1 MLIEACLEG
10 RESCARR
17 GAFHQQISKAKAVE
31 FLAHAYAKRRNQWKF
46 PLSGS
51 KSTYI

>member
-10 RESCARR
+10 RESRR

-51 KSTYI
+51 KSTYV